1 MKINRRAAL
10 ALAFATLLAGTTGAM
25 AADFNLRIHTLVK
38 SPHPYNDMADHLK
51 KALEEGS
58 GGKIAVTIFDSGQL
72 GQDPAVIGEVALG
85 TIDLIVSSA
94 SNIAGEVPELS
105 IFTMP
110 YLFANMDQVVE
121 KVGPGTMGHDH
132 FAAAFDDRIPGVKLL
147 AIGASGTRNM
157 SSVTTAINSPA
168 DLTGLRM
175 RTTQSPMD
183 ANTWSALGMLPV
195 TVAWGELYAAMQTGV
210 ADAMESS
217 LPGYTGSKLYE
228 VAPNLALTG
237 HQVQI
242 NYIAVAQRSWDKM
255 DGDLQTLMQK
265 VANEANLLGVE
276 KAKEYDSELV
286 ETLKAEHGVTVTM
299 PDQSAFVAVLE
310 PIQAELAQSLDLEAE
325 YTLLKGK

>member
-1 MKINRRAAL
+1 MTINRRATL
-10 ALAFATLLAGTTGAM
+10 ALAFATILAGTTGAM

-58 GGKIAVTIFDSGQL
+58 DGKIAVTIFDSGQL

-94 SNIAGEVPELS
+94 SNIAGEVPEFS

-110 YLFANMDQVVE
+110 YLFAGMDQVVE
-121 KVGPGTMGHDH
+121 KVGPGTAGHDH
-132 FAAAFDDRIPGVKLL
+132 FSAAFDDRLPGVKLL
-147 AIGASGTRNM
+147 AIGASGARNM
-157 SSVTTAINSPA
+157 SAVSTAINSPD
-168 DLTGLRM
+168 DLPGLRM

-217 LPGYTGSKLYE
+217 LPGYSGSKLYE
-228 VAPNLALTG
+228 VAPNLALTQ
-237 HQVQI
+237 HQIQI
-242 NYIAVAQRSWDKM
+242 NHISIAQRTWDRM
-255 DGDLQTLMQK
+255 DADLQALVQK
-265 VANEANLLGVE
+265 VATEANLLGVE
-276 KAKEYDSELV
+276 KAKEYDGALV
-286 ETLKAEHGVTVTM
+286 ETLKTEHGVMVTM
-299 PDQSAFVAVLE
+299 PDQSAFVAKLE
-310 PIQAELAQSLDLEAE
+310 PIQAELAKSLDLQAE
-325 YTLLKGK
+325 YALLKGK